1 MTFLIFLEK
10 IVQINVGRPKNLEK
24 RQQIL
29 TAAKK
34 LFLKC
39 GYHGSSMNQIAQ
51 EAGVTKLTVYNHFQ
65 DKANL
70 FVCAIAATCEELIS
84 ARPLNLQAD
93 SDFNK
98 EFIHACDLALNIINL
113 PEAIKLELLLLEL
126 AAEQNPLAQKFYNAS
141 HLRMNAVWENFF
153 QQAIDLGFIQAEE
166 LKTLTWLIVSLLLG
180 VRHHEVLLGIR
191 AIPTAAEKQQII
203 LSSIELFMLKYEKVA

>member
-10 IVQINVGRPKNLEK
+10 IVQINVGRPKDLEK

-203 LSSIELFMLKYEKVA
+203 LSSIELFMLKYQKRT

>member
-191 AIPTAAEKQQII
+191 AIPTVAEKQQII
-203 LSSIELFMLKYEKVA
+203 LSSIELFMLKYQKRT

>member
-10 IVQINVGRPKNLEK
+10 IVQINVGRPKDLEK

-93 SDFNK
+93 SNFNK

>member
-10 IVQINVGRPKNLEK
+10 IVQINVGRPKDLEK

-153 QQAIDLGFIQAEE
+153 QQAINLGFIQAEE

-191 AIPTAAEKQQII
+191 AIPTVAEKQQII
-203 LSSIELFMLKYEKVA
+203 LSSIELFMLKYQKRT

>member
-1 MTFLIFLEK
+1 M
-10 IVQINVGRPKNLEK
+10 QINVGRPKDLEK

-39 GYHGSSMNQIAQ
+39 GYHGSSMNQIAH

-113 PEAIKLELLLLEL
+113 PEAIKLERLLVEL

-191 AIPTAAEKQQII
+191 AIPTVAEKQQII
-203 LSSIELFMLKYEKVA
+203 LSSIELFMLKYQKRT

>member
-10 IVQINVGRPKNLEK
+10 IVQINVGRPKDLEK
-24 RQQIL
+24 RQRIL
-29 TAAKK
+29 NAARN

-93 SDFNK
+93 SDFHHA
-98 EFIHACDLALNIINL
+98 FVHACELALNITNL
-113 PEAIKLELLLLEL
+113 PEAIKLERLLVEL
-126 AAEQNPLAQKFYNAS
+126 AAAQNPLAQKFYEAS
-141 HLRMNAVWENFF
+141 HLRMNTVWENFF

-166 LKTLTWLIVSLLLG
+166 LRTLTMLIVSLLFG
-180 VRHHEVLLGIR
+180 MRHHEVLLGVR
-191 AIPTAAEKQQII
+191 DVPTAEEKQQII
-203 LSSIELFMLKYEKVA
+203 LSSIELFMLKYQKHT

>member
-10 IVQINVGRPKNLEK
+10 IVQINVGRPKDLEK

-93 SDFNK
+93 SNFNK

-153 QQAIDLGFIQAEE
+153 QQAINLGFIQAEE

>member
-10 IVQINVGRPKNLEK
+10 IVQINVGRPKDLEK
-24 RQQIL
+24 RQRIL
-29 TAAKK
+29 NAARN

-93 SDFNK
+93 SDFHHA
-98 EFIHACDLALNIINL
+98 FVHACELALNITNL
-113 PEAIKLELLLLEL
+113 PEAIKLERLLVEL
-126 AAEQNPLAQKFYNAS
+126 AAAQNPLAQKFYEAS

-166 LKTLTWLIVSLLLG
+166 LRTLTILIVSLLFG
-180 VRHHEVLLGIR
+180 MRHHEVLLGVR
-191 AIPTAAEKQQII
+191 DVPTAEEKQQII
-203 LSSIELFMLKYEKVA
+203 LSSIELFMLKYQRIT

>member
-10 IVQINVGRPKNLEK
+10 IVQINVGRPKDLEK

-93 SDFNK
+93 SNFNK

-180 VRHHEVLLGIR
+180 MRHHEVLLGIR
-191 AIPTAAEKQQII
+191 AIPTVAEKQQII
-203 LSSIELFMLKYEKVA
+203 LSSIELFMLKYQKRT

>member
-1 MTFLIFLEK
+1 M
-10 IVQINVGRPKNLEK
+10 QINVGRPKNLEK

>member
-1 MTFLIFLEK
+1 M
-10 IVQINVGRPKNLEK
+10 QINVGRPKDLEK

-191 AIPTAAEKQQII
+191 AIPTVAEKQQII
-203 LSSIELFMLKYEKVA
+203 LSSIELFMLKYQKYT

>member
-191 AIPTAAEKQQII
+191 AIPTVAEKQQII
-203 LSSIELFMLKYEKVA
+203 LSSIELFMLKYQKCT